1 MFDAIRSNKRIAQV
15 ILAILIVPF
24 ALFGIEHYFDDRGP
38 SGTEVAKVGR
48 TAIYQNEFERALSEE
63 QDNLRKTLGAVA
75 TQAVLESDKLRQ
87 SVLEQ
92 LVVRRM
98 LALYASEANL
108 TVSTDQLR
116 QRIAEIEGFQID
128 GRFSDELYRNYLR
141 QQPAFESEFAQS
153 MRVQQLLSP
162 FFESFV
168 ADASAQRLLRARLEE
183 RSVREMRFPIAP
195 LLAAIKIGDDAIRQY
210 YDLNQASYER
220 PERVK
225 VDYVVFDADNMGNDI
240 EISED
245 EVRRIY
251 GGSDYTRPEER
262 RISHILIDLA
272 TDADAA
278 AVAAAKQRAE
288 DIVAELHKKPAR
300 FAEIAR
306 EKSRDPGTS
315 ANGGDLGYLRRDA
328 GMDEAFVQAAFGQKK
343 DEISNPVRT
352 GYGFHIV
359 QVTDIRA
366 GGDKRPYEEVRGEI
380 AEGLRKQAAVR
391 VFAENAE
398 KFSDQVY
405 TDTLDSAA
413 STFKLE
419 IRDGGWIERN
429 AEAVGEFQNPELVAA
444 LFTNDVVGAERR
456 NTRAITVGP
465 NTLVAARVAAHE
477 TARRLPLDDVRGQI
491 EARLRREEAMK
502 QAREKSEAALAALD
516 KGESLAGEW
525 SVARTYQRDKP
536 DLSPEA
542 VRAVFAA
549 PVTKLPVRVA
559 AELPDEGYAI
569 FQIDAVEHPEFK
581 DDDPRLAMLKT
592 QFDNLLSRSDMDAFL
607 AALRERY
614 SVETRLPP
622 RRSETEGL

>member
-24 ALFGIEHYFDDRGP
+24 AFFGIDYFNDGGP

-48 TAIYQNEFERALSEE
+48 TTIYQNEFERALSEE
-63 QDNLRKTLGAVA
+63 QDNLRKTLGASA
-75 TQAVLESDKLRQ
+75 TRAVLESDKFRQ
-87 SVLEQ
+87 SVLDQ

-98 LALYASEANL
+98 LALYANEMNL
-108 TVSTDQLR
+108 TVSADQLR
-116 QRIAEIEGFQID
+116 QRIAEIEGFQVD
-128 GRFSDELYRNYLR
+128 GKFSNELYRNYRR

-153 MRVQQLLSP
+153 MRMQQLLSP
-162 FFESFV
+162 FFRSFV
-168 ADASAQRLLRARLEE
+168 ADTSTRRLLRARIEE
-183 RSVREMRFPIAP
+183 RSVREMRFPVAP
-195 LLAAIKIGDDAIRQY
+195 LLAAIKIGDDAIQRY
-210 YDLNQASYER
+210 YDLNRASYER

-225 VDYVVFDADNMGNDI
+225 AEYVVFDADSMADDI

-272 TDADAA
+272 SDAA
-278 AVAAAKQRAE
+278 AAAVVVARQRAE
-288 DIVAELHKKPAR
+288 DIVAELRENPAR
-300 FAEIAR
+300 FAEVAR

-352 GYGFHIV
+352 GYGFHIIK
-359 QVTDIRA
+359 VTDIRA

-380 AEGLRKQAAVR
+380 VEGLRKQAAVR
-391 VFAENAE
+391 AFAENAE

-413 STFKLE
+413 STFKLK
-419 IRDGGWIERN
+419 IRDGGWIERG
-429 AEAVGEFQNPELVAA
+429 ADTVGGFQSPELVAA
-444 LFTNDVVGAERR
+444 LFANDVVGAERR
-456 NTRAITVGP
+456 STRAITVGP
-465 NTLVAARVAAHE
+465 DTLVAARVVAHE
-477 TARRLPLDDVRGQI
+477 TARRLPLDEVRGQI

-502 QAREKSEAALAALD
+502 QAREKGETVLAALD
-516 KGESLAGEW
+516 RGEPLAGEW

-549 PVTKLPVRVA
+549 QVTKLPVRVA

-581 DDDPRLAMLKT
+581 DDDPRLALLNA

-607 AALRERY
+607 ATLRERY
-614 SVETRLPP
+614 KAETRLPP
-622 RRSETEGL
+622 RRSEQDGV